1 MGTLD
6 LVVWVCT
13 QDDCCWC
20 IFMLHC
26 VHDHRGVIVS
36 IHVNLVTS
44 ISPCMRRASTG
55 SMLWRAL
62 ARPSTNTLTYVVY
75 TSMKPCRCAITH
87 QTRNSAKFSPW
98 KWGTFVTVFSQRKLG
113 ENSVLCAMIHQR
125 WNAAEFPPQKLG
137 EMLSD
142 FHRENL
148 EAILNVLAKHWVRP
162 HPLQNQISKPNS
174 FKAPKA
180 NANSLF

>member
-1 MGTLD
+1 MRHNTPNAKLCQIFTMKMGHF
-6 LVVWVCT
+6 C
-13 QDDCCWC
+13 
-20 IFMLHC
+20 
-26 VHDHRGVIVS
+26 
-36 IHVNLVTS
+36 
-44 ISPCMRRASTG
+44 
-55 SMLWRAL
+55 
-62 ARPSTNTLTYVVY
+62 Y
-75 TSMKPCRCAITH
+75 
-87 QTRNSAKFSPW
+87 
-98 KWGTFVTVFSQRKLG
+98 VFSQRKLG

-180 NANSLF
+180 NANSLFQIANVRKFRFYQKKWLSPNRHYRVPNTFPARNQTSEFKNQDSLPIRFRLRKTTFFFSLGSIIKSNKVRWPITP